1 MQSSTINLT
10 FFLVLSSFSFYTHAL
25 PHQPSLVSYLAPRT
39 LDNIPFLDQD
49 WDVTITPQ
57 AICLPI
63 ATAAAHLLDFYDS
76 V

>member
-1 MQSSTINLT
+1 MRSSTINAIS
-10 FFLVLSSFSFYTHAL
+10 FLILSSFSLYTHAL
-25 PHQPSLVSYLAPRT
+25 PHQPSLVSHLVPRT
-39 LDNIPFLDQD
+39 QDDTSFLGPN

-63 ATAAAHLLDFYDS
+63 ATAAVNLLDFYDS

>member
-1 MQSSTINLT
+1 MRSSTLNVISFIL
-10 FFLVLSSFSFYTHAL
+10 LVSFSLYTYAL
-25 PHQPSLVSYLAPRT
+25 PNPPAVVSHLIPRT
-39 LDNIPFLDQD
+39 QDDTPFLGPN

-63 ATAAAHLLDFYDS
+63 ATAAVHLLDFYDS